1 MWYCPCC
8 GTENKNNFC
17 AKCGCRK
24 PDTTVTETNNN
35 DKQNNNSKNNNKKVL
50 IICISVAIAFV
61 AVIISLITVFF
72 VNKNSKENIVENVEI
87 IEPSVST
94 AESDD
99 TDEKKPR
106 LYDNHTEFIKTVKRN
121 LGVPDKSSITYNVG
135 EPYFQEVIGTETVYV
150 SFSENGK
157 TVAQAECSTED
168 GSLARSII
176 NYATPIDE
184 PVRIAES
191 TPSPYSNI
199 KYYTYTNS
207 RFGYTLPYPDF
218 FTVREE
224 AGNGSGRVFEYLA
237 DGITLSCCGS
247 HTPNVFEEAST
258 LDGLYNYYLS
268 NLDYSPTYKTK
279 GDNYFVFSGY
289 KGNYIIY
296 EKYFLKSDGTDN
308 FFRISYPSDLK
319 DELDRIVTYI
329 SNNFATGI
337 GADSNTVR

>member
-17 AKCGCRK
+17 AKCGCKR
-24 PDTTVTETNNN
+24 PDTTVVDTNNRE
-35 DKQNNNSKNNNKKVL
+35 KQNNDSKNNNKVL
-50 IICISVAIAFV
+50 IICISVALAFIV
-61 AVIISLITVFF
+61 LIISLITVFF
-72 VNKNSKENIVENVEI
+72 VNKSHDENVVEIVET
-87 IEPSVST
+87 ST
-94 AESDD
+94 PATATEDAAEN
-99 TDEKKPR
+99 KPR

-135 EPYFQEVIGTETVYV
+135 EPYYQEVIGTETVYV

-176 NYATPIDE
+176 NYAAPIDE
-184 PVRIAES
+184 PVRVAES
-191 TPSPYSNI
+191 TPSHYSNI

-207 RFGYTLPYPDF
+207 RFGYSLPYPDF
-218 FTVREE
+218 FTPRQE

-237 DGITLSCCGS
+237 DSITLSCGGS
-247 HTPNVFEEAST
+247 HTANVFEEAST
-258 LDGLYNYYLS
+258 LDGLYNYYLN

-308 FFRISYPSDLK
+308 FFRISYPSELKEDL
-319 DELDRIVTYI
+319 DGVVTYI
-329 SNNFATGI
+329 SKNFTTGI
-337 GADSNTVR
+337 GEDSNTVR